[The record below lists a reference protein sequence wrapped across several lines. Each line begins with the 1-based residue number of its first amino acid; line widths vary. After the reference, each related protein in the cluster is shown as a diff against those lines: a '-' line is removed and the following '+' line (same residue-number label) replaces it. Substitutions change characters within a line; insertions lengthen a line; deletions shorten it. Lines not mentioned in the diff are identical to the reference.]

1 MATNQWKG
9 EPTSSSKNK
18 NKNIKNNNNLLLTN
32 GEEETQPRAAQKK
45 RRKKRLPPTNGKETQ
60 PEAPQNKLQL
70 YDFSSWLKL
79 TSLNTWSS
87 YTGCIHFFILQ
98 IFLLQFSFSI
108 FGYPWSSDVI
118 NANLRIYLNYNF
130 FRSPKIRQQ
139 ARRPQNT
146 R

>member
-1 MATNQWKG
+1 MERRRPNLEQHKIK
-9 EPTSSSKNK
+9 SK
-18 NKNIKNNNNLLLTN
+18 
-32 GEEETQPRAAQKK
+32 
-45 RRKKRLPPTNGKETQ
+45 KKRLPPTNGEETQ

-98 IFLLQFSFSI
+98 IFFLQFSFSI